1 MMLAS
6 MIRLESVGCCFAL
19 AGEGGV
25 DTSRGVAGGS
35 GVGAGVGV
43 GFGAGVGVG
52 VGVGPG
58 LGDGEGLRMEIDTV
72 LSSSPPS
79 LLVLPDESL
88 NLELATEISA
98 VPVPFASGV
107 NVVEYD
113 VSLELAQLE
122 SVPPE
127 TLTSDAS
134 KSETASERLKVIDVL
149 SLRLRDS
156 TSEEISIVG
165 RSVSIERLTVLL
177 ASPPSTLLFS
187 AASEKVEL
195 ATQITPSVL
204 LFSVGVKTAL

>member
-1 MMLAS
+1 M
-6 MIRLESVGCCFAL
+6 
-19 AGEGGV
+19 
-25 DTSRGVAGGS
+25 
-35 GVGAGVGV
+35 
-43 GFGAGVGVG
+43 
-52 VGVGPG
+52 
-58 LGDGEGLRMEIDTV
+58 RMEIDTV
-72 LSSSPPS
+72 LSSSAPS
-79 LLVLPDESL
+79 ALVLPDASL
-88 NLELATEISA
+88 NLELATVISA

-113 VSLELAQLE
+113 VSLELDQLE
-122 SVPPE
+122 SDPPE

-177 ASPPSTLLFS
+177 ESPPSTLLFS

-195 ATQITPSVL
+195 ATEITPSVL
-204 LFSVGVKTAL
+204 LFSVGVNIAL